1 MKNELDTRILSGM
14 TLLEG
19 ALVALV
25 IIWTVIFIIIGVMVF
40 IVYRMVKRAL
50 DKANNILDVT
60 QTKAEEFDLPSKLV
74 IGSVLGFMAKQSIG
88 PLMKIIG
95 GALNRKKK

>member
-1 MKNELDTRILSGM
+1 M

-19 ALVALV
+19 ALVTLV
-25 IIWTVIFIIIGVMVF
+25 IIWTIIFIIIGVMVF
-40 IVYRMVKRAL
+40 VVYRMVKRAL
-50 DKANNILDVT
+50 DKANHILDVT

-74 IGSVLGFMAKQSIG
+74 VGSVLGFMAKQSMG
-88 PLMKIIG
+88 PLLRLIT

>member
-1 MKNELDTRILSGM
+1 M

-25 IIWTVIFIIIGVMVF
+25 IIWTIIFIMIGVIVF
-40 IVYRMVKRAL
+40 IVYRMIKHAL
-50 DKANNILDVT
+50 DKANKILDET

-74 IGSVLGFMAKQSIG
+74 TASVIGFMAKQSVG
-88 PLMKIIG
+88 PLMKLIG
-95 GALNRKKK
+95 GLVSRKK

>member
-1 MKNELDTRILSGM
+1 M

-19 ALVALV
+19 ALVVLV
-25 IIWTVIFIIIGVMVF
+25 IIWTVIFIIIAVMVF

-50 DKANNILDVT
+50 DKANNILDIT

-74 IGSVLGFMAKQSIG
+74 VGSIIGFMAKQSMG
-88 PLMKIIG
+88 PIMKLFG
-95 GALNRKKK
+95 GLISRKK